1 MVIGFLNSRQSRTTN
16 NYIWRMQS
24 AGMEYLE
31 SRLMFGMVP
40 GLESTR
46 ALCDALGNPEKKF
59 RSIHVVG
66 TNGKGS
72 TSFYLAG
79 VLQAHG
85 LKTGLYVSPHLVSL
99 RERIRIDDVPIPA
112 EDLDRL
118 LLKVKAAA
126 DSVSAGRV
134 AAGAS
139 PVEPTFFEVLT
150 LVAFL
155 YYAELKID
163 VAVLEAGMGGR
174 LDSTAVAGGE
184 IAVVTSI
191 GLEHTE
197 VLGPTESAILREKMG
212 VLGVPGEG
220 RGDSH
225 EVARGKTF
233 IVGGISGAL
242 LEEAREYA
250 AALGCKCVV
259 PEIRGDIVLP
269 NLGRHYVENAS
280 LSLAAAAQFIQAA
293 QFIKATP
300 ALNGAQFISDSAQAI
315 NGAQFIPFNDA
326 LALKTLATRSWAGR
340 MQLLAGP
347 DGRTRVI
354 LDGAHNSHAVR
365 RLVEALRTYYSG
377 KKFHCLFGALK
388 DKDVGEMLK
397 LMAPHVAC
405 WHITKTPYPR
415 FRELAD
421 LRGEMQALGLPVAS
435 EGELSREYLDEVRTA
450 SDSDKLN
457 EAPLLITGS
466 LYMIGASIQ
475 LLRDEFTE
483 LAFFRG
489 LEPTTNE
496 HR

>member
-1 MVIGFLNSRQSRTTN
+1 
-16 NYIWRMQS
+16 
-24 AGMEYLE
+24 MEYLE

-72 TSFYLAG
+72 TSYYLAG

-99 RERIRIDDVPIPA
+99 RERIRIDDVPISA
-112 EDLDRL
+112 GNLDRL
-118 LLKVKAAA
+118 LLQVKAAA

-155 YYAELKID
+155 YYAEQKIE

-220 RGDSH
+220 RGDTR

-259 PEIRGDIVLP
+259 PEIREDIVLP
-269 NLGRHYVENAS
+269 NLGRHYIENAN
-280 LSLAAAAQFIQAA
+280 LSLAAAAQFIDGAHPAGAINAA
-293 QFIKATP
+293 QMI
-300 ALNGAQFISDSAQAI
+300 NGAQFISDSAQTI
-315 NGAQFIPFNDA
+315 NGAQFTYSDA

-365 RLVEALRTYYSG
+365 RLVEALRTYYPG

-435 EGELSREYLDEVRTA
+435 EGELSREYLDEVRAA
-450 SDSDKLN
+450 SDADKQN

>member
-1 MVIGFLNSRQSRTTN
+1 
-16 NYIWRMQS
+16 MQS
-24 AGMEYLE
+24 AGIEYLE

-59 RSIHVVG
+59 KSIHVVG

-72 TSFYLAG
+72 TSYYLAG
-79 VLQAHG
+79 ILKAHG
-85 LKTGLYVSPHLVSL
+85 LKTGLYVSPHLVNL
-99 RERIRIDDVPIPA
+99 RERIRIDDVQIPA
-112 EDLDRL
+112 AVLDRL
-118 LLKVKAAA
+118 LLQVKSAAQ
-126 DSVSAGRV
+126 SVSRERV
-134 AAGAS
+134 AAGGTAL
-139 PVEPTFFEVLT
+139 EPTFFEVLT

-155 YYAELKID
+155 YYAENGID

-212 VLGVPGEG
+212 VA
-220 RGDSH
+220 GDTR
-225 EVARGKTF
+225 ERACGKTF

-250 AALGCKCVV
+250 SELGCNCVV
-259 PEIRGDIVLP
+259 PEICEDVRLP
-269 NLGRHYVENAS
+269 NLGHHYIENAS
-280 LSLAAAAQFIQAA
+280 LSLAAAELF
-293 QFIKATP
+293 
-300 ALNGAQFISDSAQAI
+300 LNSLEGAH
-315 NGAQFIPFNDA
+315 PVVFNPE
-326 LALKTLATRSWAGR
+326 LARTVLKSRSWAGR
-340 MQLLAGP
+340 MQVLAGP
-347 DGRTRVI
+347 DGRARVI

-365 RLVEALRTYYSG
+365 RLVETLREYYPNA
-377 KKFHCLFGALK
+377 KFHCLFGALK

-397 LMAPHVAC
+397 MMAPHVSH

-415 FRELAD
+415 FRELSD
-421 LRGEMQALGLPVAS
+421 LRAEMEALHLRVSS
-435 EGELSREYLDEVRTA
+435 EGMLSRGHLEQVLRGCSMDIRN
-450 SDSDKLN
+450 DGL
-457 EAPLLITGS
+457 PLLITGS
-466 LYMIGASIQ
+466 LYMLGACIEI
-475 LLRDEFTE
+475 LKDDFAE

-489 LEPTTNE
+489 MDPSTNE

>member
-1 MVIGFLNSRQSRTTN
+1 
-16 NYIWRMQS
+16 MQS

-46 ALCDALGNPEKKF
+46 ALCDALGNPERKF

-72 TSFYLAG
+72 TSYYLAG

-85 LKTGLYVSPHLVSL
+85 HKTGLYVSPHLVSL
-99 RERIRIDDVPIPA
+99 QERIRIDDVPISA
-112 EDLDRL
+112 DNLDRL
-118 LLKVKAAA
+118 LLKVKSAA

-155 YYAELKID
+155 YYAEQGVD

-220 RGDSH
+220 RGDSR

-250 AALGCKCVV
+250 AALGCKCIV
-259 PEIRGDIVLP
+259 PEIREDIVLP
-269 NLGRHYVENAS
+269 NLGRHYIENAS
-280 LSLAAAAQFIQAA
+280 LSLAAAAQFIDS
-293 QFIKATP
+293 
-300 ALNGAQFISDSAQAI
+300 AQFISDSAQAI
-315 NGAQFIPFNDA
+315 NGAQFTYSDA

-365 RLVEALRTYYSG
+365 RLVEALRTYYPG

-435 EGELSREYLDEVRTA
+435 EGELSREYLDEVRAA
-450 SDSDKLN
+450 SDADKLN
-457 EAPLLITGS
+457 DAPLLITGS

>member
-1 MVIGFLNSRQSRTTN
+1 
-16 NYIWRMQS
+16 
-24 AGMEYLE
+24 
-31 SRLMFGMVP
+31 MFGMVP

-46 ALCDALGNPEKKF
+46 ALCNALGNQEKKF

-72 TSFYLAG
+72 TSYYLAG

-99 RERIRIDDVPIPA
+99 RERIRIDDMPIPDA
-112 EDLDRL
+112 DLDRL
-118 LLKVKAAA
+118 LLEVKAAA
-126 DSVSAGRV
+126 EKVH
-134 AAGAS
+134 
-139 PVEPTFFEVLT
+139 VEPTFFEVLT

-155 YYAELKID
+155 YYAEQKID

-212 VLGVPGEG
+212 VVGDTRESAAGKRFVLGGLSKSLLGE
-220 RGDSH
+220 
-225 EVARGKTF
+225 
-233 IVGGISGAL
+233 AL
-242 LEEAREYA
+242 EHA
-250 AALGCKCVV
+250 AKLGCTCVV
-259 PEIRGDIVLP
+259 PEIRDDIELP
-269 NLGRHYVENAS
+269 NLGRHYIENAS
-280 LSLAAAAQFIQAA
+280 LSLAAAAQFIQADA
-293 QFIKATP
+293 QFI
-300 ALNGAQFISDSAQAI
+300 NGAHTSGKT
-315 NGAQFIPFNDA
+315 GARFDDA
-326 LALKTLATRSWAGR
+326 LAVKTLATRSWAGR
-340 MQLLAGP
+340 MQLLSGP
-347 DGRTRVI
+347 DGKTRVI

-365 RLVEALRTYYSG
+365 RLVESLAQYYPG
-377 KKFHCLFGALK
+377 KQFHCLFGALK

-397 LMAPHVAC
+397 LMAPHVSH

-415 FRELAD
+415 FRELSD
-421 LRGEMQALGLPVAS
+421 VRGEMQALGLPVSS
-435 EGELSREYLDEVRTA
+435 EGELSREYLDQVFAAR
-450 SDSDKLN
+450 DSDGDT
-457 EAPLLITGS
+457 PLLITGS

-475 LLRDEFTE
+475 LLKDDFSE

-489 LEPTTNE
+489 MDPSTNE

>member
-1 MVIGFLNSRQSRTTN
+1 
-16 NYIWRMQS
+16 MQS

-72 TSFYLAG
+72 TSYYLAG
-79 VLQAHG
+79 ILQAHG

-99 RERIRIDDVPIPA
+99 QERIRINDVPIPA
-112 EDLDRL
+112 GDLDRL

-126 DSVSAGRV
+126 ESVSAGRV
-134 AAGAS
+134 AAGLS

-155 YYAELKID
+155 YYTEQGVD

-197 VLGPTESAILREKMG
+197 VLGPTESAILHEKMG
-212 VLGVPGEG
+212 VVGES
-220 RGDSH
+220 R
-225 EVARGKTF
+225 EAACGKTF

-250 AALGCKCVV
+250 TTLGCKCIV
-259 PEIRGDIVLP
+259 PEIREDIVLP
-269 NLGRHYVENAS
+269 NLGRHYIENAS
-280 LSLAAAAQFIQAA
+280 LSLAAAAQFIPESAPFKTAA
-293 QFIKATP
+293 HPATA
-300 ALNGAQFISDSAQAI
+300 ALFKYD
-315 NGAQFIPFNDA
+315 DA
-326 LALKTLATRSWAGR
+326 LAVKALATRSWAGR

-365 RLVEALRTYYSG
+365 RLVETLRTYYPG

-421 LRGEMQALGLPVAS
+421 LRGEMQALGLLVSS
-435 EGELSREYLDEVRTA
+435 EGELSREYLNKVLAACDA
-450 SDSDKLN
+450 DKLSDS
-457 EAPLLITGS
+457 PLLITGS
-466 LYMIGASIQ
+466 LYMIGTSIE
-475 LLRDEFTE
+475 LLKEDFDE
-483 LAFFRG
+483 LAFFRA
-489 LEPTTNE
+489 LAPTTNE